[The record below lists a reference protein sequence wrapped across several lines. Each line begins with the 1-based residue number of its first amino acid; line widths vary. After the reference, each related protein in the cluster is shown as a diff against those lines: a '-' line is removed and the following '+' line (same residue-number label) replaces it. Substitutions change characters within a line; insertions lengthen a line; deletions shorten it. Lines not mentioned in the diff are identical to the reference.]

1 MTKIEIIRELSRIR
15 FKFVKSLYVIYHSPS
30 TNARY
35 VYSYEYTSHLS
46 LESRREFDMVV
57 SSLYKLRKYIE
68 SIRVVYFPFDEEN
81 EDPVICY
88 STDVLYVHSIQ
99 DFIKHIKPVKK

>member
-1 MTKIEIIRELSRIR
+1 MTKIEIIRELSRVR
-15 FKFVKSLYVIYHSPS
+15 FKFVKSLDVIYHAPS

-46 LESRREFDMVV
+46 LESRREFAMVV
-57 SSLYKLRKYIE
+57 SSLFKLCKYVE

-81 EDPVICY
+81 NEPVIWY
-88 STDVLYVHSIQ
+88 ASDVNYVHTIR
-99 DFIKHIKPVKK
+99 DFIQHIKPVKK